1 MVKGQQG
8 PLPRCE
14 LCATKAL
21 RREPKYTPSWLFNGK
36 DYLLKASR
44 DADFLGESAAL
55 REWLGKGFPLE
66 HNPLFLVQSLSGQRA
81 PHPQNFDAKELQKQ
95 PGIQRGWDFGNPTEN
110 VETFTNGV
118 VVWKSNTTLGP
129 LVRNPKRPR
138 AVVAVDSEPQHAPP
152 SSTKIVLTV
161 NRMRDSMA
169 VFNLTETVKKI
180 LDQEELEDEAAAVE
194 AARAQEQ
201 KQEFGK
207 VGQLTDIPVTKVA
220 YFQDNTGAVVALEQ
234 HRTLARPA
242 AGERIFCD
250 SEKGQWK

>member
-1 MVKGQQG
+1 MKERDT

-14 LCATKAL
+14 LCATEAL
-21 RREPKYTPSWLFNGK
+21 RREPKFTPSWLFNGT

-81 PHPQNFDAKELQKQ
+81 PHPNNFDEKELQKY
-95 PGIQRGWDFGNPTEN
+95 PGIQRGWDFGNPAES
-110 VETFTNGV
+110 VETLANGV
-118 VVWKSNTTLGP
+118 VVWKNNTTMGP

-138 AVVAVDSEPQHAPP
+138 AVVAVDEDTQDKPPP
-152 SSTKIVLTV
+152 SSAKIVLTV
-161 NRMRDSMA
+161 DRMRDSMGI
-169 VFNLTETVKKI
+169 FKLTETVKKI
-180 LDQEELEDEAAAVE
+180 LGQEELQDEAEEAAA
-194 AARAQEQ
+194 ARSQEQ
-201 KQEFGK
+201 AEEFGK
-207 VGQLTDIPVTKVA
+207 VGQMTNIPVTKVA
-220 YFQDNTGAVVALEQ
+220 YFQDNRGAVVAIQQ
-234 HRTLARPA
+234 HRTLTRPA